1 MRIAKKTPNKT
12 ISLILYF
19 ACFSLIIGLFFFS
32 WTPALSMAPESELSI
47 SGGSINEIDGSI
59 AFTITRTNTP
69 DVVTVTVQSADG
81 TAEAGTDYV
90 AFPATDIIFAGG
102 GGVQTE
108 IITVTVNDDINI
120 ELEAI
125 IVDGYVSLGQQAKP
139 GLGMHLYNALTQAV
153 PVIGVAKNKFA
164 GTPESCEVLRG
175 RSQKPLF
182 VTAVGMPLETA
193 KLSVESMHGDNRIP
207 TVLKRVDQLCR
218 GIL

>member
-1 MRIAKKTPNKT
+1 M
-12 ISLILYF
+12 IL
-19 ACFSLIIGLFFFS
+19 
-32 WTPALSMAPESELSI
+32 
-47 SGGSINEIDGSI
+47 
-59 AFTITRTNTP
+59 
-69 DVVTVTVQSADG
+69 
-81 TAEAGTDYV
+81 
-90 AFPATDIIFAGG
+90 ATDVQYADSAEKVLGNGEGQGAAIAAGILFTHWQSEQSHRHL
-102 GGVQTE
+102 VRP
-108 IITVTVNDDINI
+108 IHTVAPYEPGSFYKRELPCLLALLTDINI

-139 GLGMHLYNALTQAV
+139 GLGMHLYNTLTQAV
-153 PVIGVAKNKFA
+153 PVLGVAKNKFA
-164 GTPESCEVLRG
+164 GTPETCEVLRG